1 MGIIRQY
8 SIYVYIPLIAAIIAV
23 GIILLMRIIGFIKS
37 FNETG
42 PKIDSL
48 SKGINDA
55 SNKIERIS
63 QSKDSFSFVLAVL
76 AIFGFAKDVRKY
88 RKKDYSVTNS
98 IAKAA
103 MRNSSGLKKVRL

>member
-23 GIILLMRIIGFIKS
+23 GIILLMRIITFFRS
-37 FNETG
+37 LNEAS

-55 SNKIERIS
+55 SAKIERVS

-76 AIFGFAKDVRKY
+76 AIFGFAKDVRKF

-103 MRNSSGLKKVRL
+103 MRNSNGLKNIRL

>member
-23 GIILLMRIIGFIKS
+23 GIILLMRIITFFRS
-37 FNETG
+37 LNETS

-55 SNKIERIS
+55 SAKIERVS

-76 AIFGFAKDVRKY
+76 AIFGFAKDVRKF

-103 MRNSSGLKKVRL
+103 MRNSNGLKNIRL

>member
-23 GIILLMRIIGFIKS
+23 AIILLMKIIDFFKTL
-37 FNETG
+37 NETS

-88 RKKDYSVTNS
+88 RKKDYSITNS
-98 IAKAA
+98 LAKAA
-103 MRNSSGLKKVRL
+103 MRNSSGLKNIRL

>member
-8 SIYVYIPLIAAIIAV
+8 SIYVYIPLIAAIIAIL
-23 GIILLMRIIGFIKS
+23 IILLMKIIGFIRS
-37 FNETG
+37 LNETG

-55 SNKIERIS
+55 SSKINRIS

-88 RKKDYSVTNS
+88 RKKDYSITNS
-98 IAKAA
+98 LAKAA
-103 MRNSSGLKKVRL
+103 MRNSNGLKNIRL